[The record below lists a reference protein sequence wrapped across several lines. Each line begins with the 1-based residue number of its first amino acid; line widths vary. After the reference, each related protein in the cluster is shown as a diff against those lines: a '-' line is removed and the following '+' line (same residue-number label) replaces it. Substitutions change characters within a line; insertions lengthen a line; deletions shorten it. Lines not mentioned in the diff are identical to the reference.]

1 MTVEKPVQFHVLL
14 KSIPFKCIEQKMLK
28 LCMKN
33 NILQTFEAIFEMSKT
48 TSIS

>member
-1 MTVEKPVQFHVLL
+1 MKSVKEVNYTKERIIVTVEKPVQFHVLL

-33 NILQTFEAIFEMSKT
+33 NIL
-48 TSIS
+48 